1 MLYVESRKSF
11 KGRRGKK
18 SLGFAEGQ
26 HKTLGKMIN
35 LLSAMKKHSANN
47 VFAECH

>member
-18 SLGFAEGQ
+18 SFGFAESQ

-35 LLSAMKKHSANN
+35 LPSAIKKYSANN
-47 VFAECH
+47 VFVECH